1 MILVELI
8 GLVALSAAL
17 TWFIRDHPVTE
28 GLRVELRGRSR
39 LLSRMLECPHCLS
52 LWIAVAAVALLWW
65 IQGLSYLEV
74 GLFIL
79 VGWRGAFY
87 INRAV
92 AQRREHDVR
101 RSSGQTC
108 TLCGRPCQE
117 QTCLEREGLPFCS
130 TTCWFNFLRARPA
143 PRNRL
148 VGRAGELI
156 RQEMYPM
163 SYKDVTPEQ
172 AKALLDGG
180 AGHVYVDVRSIPEF
194 QNGHPAGAANVPV
207 MHREAFGMVPN
218 QDFLTVM
225 EAHFG
230 RQTPLLVGCQSGV
243 RSIRA
248 AEALIAAG
256 FTDVANVTGGFG
268 GVRDGMGRVV
278 HKGWFELGLPTDY
291 GDPEGRSYEAIAGG
305 RRKPE

>member
-17 TWFIRDHPVTE
+17 TWFIREHPAAE
-28 GLRVELRGRSR
+28 GFRAGLCRRSR
-39 LLSRMLECPHCLS
+39 LLSRLLECPHCLS
-52 LWIAVAAVALLWW
+52 LWIAVAAVALLWR
-65 IQGLSYLEV
+65 IQGLSLLEV
-74 GLFIL
+74 GLYVLI
-79 VGWRGAFY
+79 GWRGAFY
-87 INRAV
+87 LNRAL
-92 AQRREHDVR
+92 AQRREHAVGQ
-101 RSSGQTC
+101 SGQAC
-108 TLCGRPCQE
+108 TVCGRPYDG
-117 QTCLEREGLPFCS
+117 QTFLEREGLSFCS
-130 TTCWFNFLRARPA
+130 TTCWFDFLRARPA

-180 AGHVYVDVRSIPEF
+180 GGHVYVDVRSIPEF
-194 QNGHPAGAANVPV
+194 RNGHPTGAVNVPV

-218 QDFLTVM
+218 HDFLTVM

-230 RQTPLLVGCQSGV
+230 RQAPLLIGCQSGV
-243 RSIRA
+243 RSVRA